1 MKDHDKP
8 RKIAV
13 IGAGISGITAAYLLQ
28 KKHRVTLF
36 EKNEYFGGHTNTVT
50 IQSGP
55 DAGTPV
61 DTGFIVLNYRTY
73 PNFIQFLEQLSVETE
88 RTDMS
93 FSYYDPG
100 TGLSYAT
107 RNLNTLFA
115 QRANFFKPWYW
126 QFLFEIKR
134 FLLRTREDYYG
145 DRLEG
150 LTLGE
155 YLHKLNY
162 SDHLIYK
169 FIVPW
174 SAAIWS
180 AADFKM
186 LEFPMKTFAQFYENH
201 GLLSVDEA
209 VPWYFVKGGSQ
220 TYVNAFLKTFQGKTY
235 KEKPVKG
242 VKRNPEVTV
251 TFQGGIQETFDK
263 VVIATHADEALRL
276 LEDPSEDEKRLLGGW
291 RYSQNK
297 VFLHTDTSWMPTNR
311 RSWASWNYIKIYENK
326 KDSPITLTYHMNR
339 LQNLNTQ
346 KDYLVTL
353 NPSRTIKEAFVIK
366 KIHYT
371 HPLYSFSAFESQ
383 KELANLNGANNTFF
397 CGSYFGYGFH
407 EDGVKSA
414 LEVGKHFGT
423 KL

>member
-1 MKDHDKP
+1 M
-8 RKIAV
+8 RIAV

-28 KKHRVTLF
+28 RKHRVTLF
-36 EKNEYFGGHTNTVT
+36 EKNEYFGGHTNTIT
-50 IQSGP
+50 IPAGP

-61 DTGFIVLNYRTY
+61 DTGFIVLNLRTY
-73 PNFIQFLEQLSVETE
+73 PNFIQFLKQLSVATE
-88 RTDMS
+88 RTNMS
-93 FSYYDPG
+93 FSYYDPQ

-115 QRANFFKPWYW
+115 QRVNLFKPWYW
-126 QFLFEIKR
+126 RFLFEIKR
-134 FLLRTREDYYG
+134 FLLQTKEDYYN

-155 YLHKLNY
+155 YLHRLNY
-162 SDHLIYK
+162 SDHLIHK

-180 AADFKM
+180 AAGFKM
-186 LEFPMKTFAQFYENH
+186 LEFPMKTFARFYENH
-201 GLLSVDEA
+201 GLLSVDET

-220 TYVNAFLKTFQGKTY
+220 TYVRAFLKSFQGKTL
-235 KEKPVKG
+235 KETPVIG
-242 VKRNPEVTV
+242 VKRHPDVTV
-251 TFQGGIQETFDK
+251 TFEDGSQETFDK
-263 VVIATHADEALRL
+263 VVIAVHADEAFGL
-276 LEDPSEDEKRLLGGW
+276 LEDPSEDEKRLLGSW
-291 RYSQNK
+291 KYSQNTA
-297 VFLHTDTSWMPTNR
+297 FLHTDTNWMPENR
-311 RSWASWNYIKIYENK
+311 RAWASWNYIRMPENK
-326 KDSPITLTYHMNR
+326 EDSPITLTYHMNR

-353 NPSRTIKEAFVIK
+353 NPSKMINKEFVIK

-383 KELANLNGANNTFF
+383 KELTKLNGTDNTFF

-414 LEVGKHFGT
+414 LEVGKHFNIE
-423 KL
+423 L